1 MKLLHVSDF
10 HLGKWVN
17 GFSMLEDQE
26 YILAQILDIADAE
39 QADGMVI
46 AGDVYDKQVPPG
58 EAVRLFD
65 EFLTKLSRRGIPA
78 FVISGNH
85 DSAERLAF
93 GARLL
98 AASGVYVSPVYDGR
112 VVRAELEDA
121 HGTVGIYLLPFLKP
135 ALVRHVYGEE
145 GTQSY
150 QEALQTA
157 VSHLEVD
164 TSQRNVLVAHQF
176 VTGASRCDSET
187 VSVGGLDNVDVSVF
201 EDFDYVA
208 LGHIHGPQRMGR
220 ETVRYC
226 GTPLKYSFSE
236 AEQEKSV
243 TVVELGAK
251 GDVCV
256 RAVPLRPLRDMRRLR
271 GSYMEVTAREFYAG
285 KNTQDYLQITLTDEE
300 EIPGAMEKLRVVYP
314 NLMQLAYD
322 NRRTRENR
330 PLGGGG
336 AREKKTEQ
344 ELLAEFYE
352 QQNNQPPSARQME
365 LAARLLE
372 RIKEADAI

>member
-1 MKLLHVSDF
+1 MKLVHVSDF

-26 YILAQILDIADAE
+26 YILKQILDIAGAE
-39 QADGMVI
+39 EADGMLI
-46 AGDVYDKQVPPG
+46 AGDVYDKQVPPA

-65 EFLTKLSRRGIPA
+65 EFLTKLSRMGIPA

-98 AASGVYVSPVYDGR
+98 APSGVYVSPVYDGR
-112 VVRAELEDA
+112 ITPVELTDE
-121 HGTVGIYLLPFLKP
+121 HGTVRIYLLPFLKP
-135 ALVRHVYGEE
+135 ALVRHVYGDE
-145 GTQSY
+145 GIQSY

-157 VSHLEVD
+157 VLHLD
-164 TSQRNVLVAHQF
+164 ADPAARNVLVAHQF

-201 EDFDYVA
+201 DAFDYVA

-220 ETVRYC
+220 ETARYC

-236 AEQEKSV
+236 AEHEKSV
-243 TVVELGAK
+243 TIAELGKK
-251 GDVCV
+251 GEVCV
-256 RAVPLRPLRDMRRLR
+256 RTVPLRPLRDMKKLR
-271 GSYMEVTAREFYAG
+271 GTYMEVTAREFYRE
-285 KNTQDYLQITLTDEE
+285 KNTQDYLHITLTDEE
-300 EIPGAMEKLRVVYP
+300 ELPGAMEKLRTIYP
-314 NLMQLAYD
+314 NLMQLSYD

-330 PLGGGG
+330 TVKAGTPC
-336 AREKKTEQ
+336 EKKTEQ
-344 ELLAEFYE
+344 ELLREFYE
-352 QQNNQPPSARQME
+352 QQNNQPPDARQME
-365 LAARLLE
+365 LAVRLLE
-372 RIKEADAI
+372 KIKEAETI